1 MKKLFIK
8 FLFIMICFVS
18 AACKTDAIQFDVLA
32 LPADLF
38 SVCDNYFCYPEPS
51 EIATNYVI
59 QDLRA
64 RGSINIPH
72 LAEVR
77 AKLETN
83 PELKAS
89 TKNMLDQFKQNE
101 KVDFDVQK
109 LLAKEFNVKS
119 IIIISAY
126 SINEKT
132 PKKRGLW
139 EILEISSAFKINY
152 PFTLVT
158 NVVLTDNVNNVVMWS
173 AKYTKNVSNSDGYF
187 SATNQTQAAS
197 QLEKIK
203 MYYKSNVAQN
213 ISQNIY
219 LRFFPKDVRTFTV
232 PKKEGEEKPHFVPN
246 ALEHLITPEA
256 KFEIE
261 EGKPSVDFQTA
272 EPEDLMFTF

>member
-1 MKKLFIK
+1 MKKIFIK
-8 FLFIMICFVS
+8 FLLIMICFVS
-18 AACKTDAIQFDVLA
+18 AACRTDAIQFDVLA

-38 SVCDNYFCYPEPS
+38 NVCDNYFCYPEPS

-64 RGSINIPH
+64 RGNINIPH
-72 LAEVR
+72 LSEVR

-89 TKNMLDQFKQNE
+89 TKNMLDHFKQNE
-101 KVDFDVQK
+101 TVDFETQK

-119 IIIISAY
+119 IILISAY
-126 SINEKT
+126 STNERN
-132 PKKRGLW
+132 PQRRGLW
-139 EILEISSAFKINY
+139 EVLEISSAFKINY

-173 AKYTKNVSNSDGYF
+173 SKYTKNVSNSDGYF

-246 ALEHLITPEA
+246 ALDHLITPEA

>member
-1 MKKLFIK
+1 MKKILLNFI
-8 FLFIMICFVS
+8 LLIFIVFASV
-18 AACKTDAIQFDVLA
+18 CKGEAIQFDVLA

-64 RGSINIPH
+64 HNTMNLPYLS
-72 LAEVR
+72 EVR
-77 AKLETN
+77 AKLESN
-83 PELKAS
+83 PQLKSA
-89 TKNMLDQFKQNE
+89 TKSMLEQFKNNE
-101 KVDFDVQK
+101 KVDFETQK

-126 SINEKT
+126 STSERTKQR
-132 PKKRGLW
+132 RGLW

-152 PFTLVT
+152 PFVLIT
-158 NVVLTDNVNNVVMWS
+158 NVVLTDNVNDVVMWS
-173 AKYTKNVSNSDGYF
+173 SKYSKTLSNSEGF
-187 SATNQTQAAS
+187 FNATSQTQAAS

-219 LRFFPKDVRTFTV
+219 LRFFPKDVRTITV

-246 ALEHLITPEA
+246 ALEHLITPQT

-261 EGKPSVDFQTA
+261 EGKPSVDFLNA
-272 EPEDLMFTF
+272 EPEDLMFTL